1 MQYLHIININIIIT
15 LTTHH
20 RVTGGG
26 RKLAAVQR
34 QRLQPRGALPKGTDI
49 VHLKIFNRIFKNI

>member
-1 MQYLHIININIIIT
+1 MQYLHIINIIIT

-20 RVTGGG
+20 RVTRGG

-34 QRLQPRGALPKGTDI
+34 QRLQPRCALPKGTDI
-49 VHLKIFNRIFKNI
+49 VHLKIFNRIFENI